1 MIQRQTGFGK
11 KQTDKKPYKPR
22 PLKSYNQESRTWL
35 QQAEQNV
42 EQWKKQQTE
51 QAWLNQSAESTH
63 KQNDRWEAKEKASV
77 LPSTFQWSPEIA
89 EVYKKREQWEDI
101 NTMANNQFQA
111 SVKNAWG
118 QFPPSDARLTSY
130 LQMIKTKAKSYPLQM
145 KSFYKPV
152 NSFANPPLDFG
163 LKTKRPLL
171 SLSMDHGPLVTCQKK

>member
-1 MIQRQTGFGK
+1 M
-11 KQTDKKPYKPR
+11 
-22 PLKSYNQESRTWL
+22 

-101 NTMANNQFQA
+101 NTIANNQFQA

-118 QFPPSDARLTSY
+118 QVPPSDARLASY
-130 LQMIKTKAKSYPLQM
+130 LQKRKNKGNILSPADEKFLQACQQLRQPATG
-145 KSFYKPV
+145 FWPQ
-152 NSFANPPLDFG
+152 NQAAIAEFI
-163 LKTKRPLL
+163 
-171 SLSMDHGPLVTCQKK
+171 HGPWPFGDLPEKVCCLASYCRK